1 MTDLVTALGLAMG
14 EIVAPQGSAVEG
26 TPNPGRSLDD
36 IARQLEPRGG
46 DLNSGRFLEPVEF
59 TSRGGLVVGQI
70 LSEASDPPVDHR
82 LRQLEL
88 AGDRGHRL
96 TLGEALGDLL
106 EVDLAPGTRH
116 RADSIGVNR

>member
-1 MTDLVTALGLAMG
+1 MG
-14 EIVAPQGSAVEG
+14 EIVALQGSAVEG
-26 TPNPGRSLDD
+26 ARNPGRSLAD

-46 DLNSGRFLEPVEF
+46 DLNSGGFLEPVEF

-70 LSEASDPPVDHR
+70 LPEASDPPVDHR